1 MTVQDE
7 AIAEVTTAMQAVR
20 IPSDGEA
27 KMITV
32 ELASSA
38 ASSLSNSLP
47 PKPQEEVLRPFDV
60 VCKAGPAENPIPFP
74 RPVFDH
80 GRRDNVL
87 CYEQRSQR
95 HLVAKNV
102 LFRDFSREFGDD
114 RALQR
119 VERAYWT
126 VPHKEPIPTIMG
138 HVNICHVLTR
148 CRREENDS
156 SDSEDEIEEDI
167 VFQVTNEYVA
177 IKVNYLDRMERLR
190 NKHAEDPLKEIAAMQ
205 LIGHEHPNVL
215 RCIEV
220 LLDRENLYVVM
231 PYCGSGDLFHFLQ
244 EAQRLNTTTPGLP
257 EPEAR
262 FLFRQVMAGLR
273 HLHYTKGICHRD
285 ISPENIMMDGKG
297 CLIID
302 MGMCLRVPYTD
313 PNGDK
318 VTDILRGTRKR
329 LLKPQGAC
337 GKLPYMSPEIYKS
350 RDDFDGEAVDVWT
363 AGTIM
368 FCMLTG
374 NRSYEMPHKSDPQFY
389 WMTHDLN
396 VLMNGWGVDLSDEA
410 MDLLRNM
417 LQIDP
422 RLRLTIDEVEK
433 HAWFAQP
440 DALPPGCK

>member
-1 MTVQDE
+1 MSAQDE
-7 AIAEVTTAMQAVR
+7 AIAEVTIAMQVVR

-27 KMITV
+27 KMDPVALT
-32 ELASSA
+32 SSA
-38 ASSLSNSLP
+38 ASSSPSSLP
-47 PKPQEEVLRPFDV
+47 SRSQREVLRPFDV
-60 VCKAGPAENPIPFP
+60 VRTAGPAANPIQFP
-74 RPVFDH
+74 RPVYER

-102 LFRDFSREFGDD
+102 LFRDYSREFGDD

-126 VPHKEPIPTIMG
+126 NPYKEPIQTIMG

-148 CRREENDS
+148 CCRDEDDS
-156 SDSEDEIEEDI
+156 SDSDDEIEEDI

-177 IKVNYLDRMERLR
+177 IKVNYCDRMERLR
-190 NKHAEDPLKEIAAMQ
+190 DKHAEDPLKEIAAMQ
-205 LIGHEHPNVL
+205 LVGNEHPNVL
-215 RCIEV
+215 GCIEV
-220 LLDRENLYVVM
+220 LFDGANLNVVM
-231 PYCGSGDLFHFLQ
+231 PYCGSGDLFHFLL
-244 EAQRLNTTTPGLP
+244 EEQRLNTTTPGLP

-273 HLHYTKGICHRD
+273 HLHHAKGICHRD
-285 ISPENIMMDGKG
+285 LSPENIMMDERA
-297 CLIID
+297 CLVID

-313 PNGDK
+313 PNGDG
-318 VTDILRGTRKR
+318 VTDIIRGTRKR
-329 LLKPQGAC
+329 LLKPQGTC

-350 RDDFDGEAVDVWT
+350 RDNFDGEAVDVWT
-363 AGTIM
+363 AGTIL

-389 WMTHDLN
+389 WMTHGID
-396 VLMNGWGVDLSDEA
+396 VLMNDWGVHPSDEA
-410 MDLLRNM
+410 LDLLRNM

-440 DALPPGCK
+440 DVLPSG